1 MTRHTRC
8 ALVTGVQTW
17 ALPIFTCMSVTPSA
31 ISAGVS
37 DVAPPL
43 VTTCR
48 YNEVLPRPLLFRNHF
63 TANGLTTCVGELLGS
78 FRQLGLFGVSGRK
91 QSPGALLPPTE
102 RSEESRV
109 GKECIRQVRSRGA

>member
-1 MTRHTRC
+1 
-8 ALVTGVQTW
+8 
-17 ALPIFTCMSVTPSA
+17 MSVTPSA

-78 FRQLGLFGVSGRK
+78 FRQLGFLGVSGRK
-91 QSPGALLPPTE
+91 QYPGALVQPTDASNDSCSIWKGFISLPACHP
-102 RSEESRV
+102 RSFV
-109 GKECIRQVRSRGA
+109 GVHGRRAT